1 METINKTDYTDS
13 AERIYLIIRNYVN
26 IPVYE
31 TISSVSNYETV
42 MQRSVIKS
50 QIKFQRTSNSII
62 HTHIYIIYF
71 EFSQEPSFI
80 VHPNRRC
87 LSLLDPTFQPHW
99 RQCRQWSFVSGAF
112 SLPRRRR
119 RRRSL
124 DPFRLI
130 GRSTNGV
137 PTICTIGDTTLRILA
152 FGVQAEGALFAVVM
166 NLAPSTGGR
175 QCRGNSRRER
185 IYLELIASVLRNCF
199 RGFISSLI
207 GINLSLTTSTCYSN
221 VGS

>member
-87 LSLLDPTFQPHW
+87 LSLLDPTFQPGDNVANGHL
-99 RQCRQWSFVSGAF
+99 FPVH
-112 SLPRRRR
+112 SLFQEEEEEE
-119 RRRSL
+119 
-124 DPFRLI
+124 DH
-130 GRSTNGV
+130 STH
-137 PTICTIGDTTLRILA
+137 
-152 FGVQAEGALFAVVM
+152 
-166 NLAPSTGGR
+166 
-175 QCRGNSRRER
+175 
-185 IYLELIASVLRNCF
+185 
-199 RGFISSLI
+199 FISLADRQTVSPRFARLETRR
-207 GINLSLTTSTCYSN
+207 L
-221 VGS
+221 GS